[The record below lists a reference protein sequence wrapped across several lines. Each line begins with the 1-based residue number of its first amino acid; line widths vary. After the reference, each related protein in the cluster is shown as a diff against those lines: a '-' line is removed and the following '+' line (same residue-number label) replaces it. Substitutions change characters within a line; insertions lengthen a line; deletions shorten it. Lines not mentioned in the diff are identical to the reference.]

1 MSDKKVTFMSKLK
14 FWKNEKPV
22 SKDKKPKN
30 KTFRKKGKVR
40 SSRQLQFSRNR
51 IRQFVTFLVFGVI
64 LCSLFFNVLFFA
76 KYKQIGSSV
85 VAQQRKVNQELQEV
99 DKESVIR
106 SDAIKY
112 FASDFLD
119 KYININDDKDDRD
132 RRRDILSGY
141 FIEGFNLSKLENLAD
156 FKGERKL
163 KDLEYV
169 TVDYLSNDQANIYF
183 SVDYEITQIDIVKE
197 TIEKEVEKKS
207 KKKKKKKKTEIVEE
221 EIEKEEETTINKTDY
236 YVVSVV
242 TDGESFSVLENP
254 AVVSLDYVDKVKWEG
269 KEVKG
274 DRLTTSEKESISEF
288 MDRFFTSYGLSDEQL
303 SYMTKEKTGLSN
315 YVYVDSEIL
324 QSVSKDDHYNVV
336 VNVSYKNKD
345 TDLITN
351 HKYYLVLSKQ
361 KNTYFVEEIT
371 QGGF

>member
-1 MSDKKVTFMSKLK
+1 
-14 FWKNEKPV
+14 
-22 SKDKKPKN
+22 KKPKN